1 MSYQYSVND
10 RRRRQNRGTSP
21 SFGQVRTGSSRQHS
35 GFGHWVPLV
44 LTVGAA
50 AIGIAAWIWS
60 ERREEDDD
68 GAAGHEHYPGGAP
81 PPGYTSMSGGLPQGP
96 SHAPVPVGAP
106 TAGTRPEDYPPP
118 PGAQNFP
125 PGPGAGSAG
134 GYAGGPPTHGGFEA
148 GGYSGGPPTHGGFE
162 GGGYPGPPAQGNFRD
177 VKEHEGEDPSF
188 VSRVSN
194 AFGVGRSAS
203 PAQKTLD
210 WAGKKV
216 SAGVAAA
223 GAMAGAAMKSMG
235 MSGEDDAERWSE
247 EADNR
252 PSDQDPKVGIQR
264 RGTADEFY
272 SGAVDVPRGTSLN
285 VQKRTTV
292 AVVVS
297 AVEKADESADLD
309 HHASIL
315 AHLPEHINRDTTRV
329 VVLIYAPGLKV
340 HPLKAAATR
349 KASSQSIA
357 SSFSNISQH
366 DAETPAHTPGEYAG
380 DGILTEVPP
389 NPIDQSSS
397 LFKTLYNQAVAVVES
412 DTLVLPYTTA
422 NGHKHILKSLGP
434 EVVYIQESL
443 CGKQGELVNDLSGWV
458 RQIVVVIGDEGGTGG
473 LVDTDDEE
481 SKEKLANSW
490 WRQESRTGLGRRVTV
505 VDGAKIGDDWDRR
518 LNDKD

>member
-1 MSYQYSVND
+1 MSYQYSVNE
-10 RRRRQNRGTSP
+10 RRRRQTRGTSP
-21 SFGQVRTGSSRQHS
+21 SFGQIHTGSSRHQS
-35 GFGHWVPLV
+35 GFGHWVPLI

-50 AIGIAAWIWS
+50 AVGIAAWLWT
-60 ERREEDDD
+60 ERREDDEDGSAD
-68 GAAGHEHYPGGAP
+68 HEHYPAGAP
-81 PPGYTSMSGGLPQGP
+81 PPGYVSMSGGLPHGP

-125 PGPGAGSAG
+125 PGPGPEG
-134 GYAGGPPTHGGFEA
+134 AGGP
-148 GGYSGGPPTHGGFE
+148 
-162 GGGYPGPPAQGNFRD
+162 GGYPGAPPTQGGFQGSSFQGPPAQGNFRD
-177 VKEHEGEDPSF
+177 LREHEDEDQSF

-252 PSDQDPKVGIQR
+252 QSEREPKVGIQR
-264 RGTADEFY
+264 RGTAEEFY
-272 SGAVDVPRGTSLN
+272 SGAVDIPRGTSLN

-297 AVEKADESADLD
+297 AVDKGDGSADLD
-309 HHASIL
+309 QHASIL
-315 AHLPEHINRDTTRV
+315 AHLPEHINPNTTRV

-340 HPLKAAATR
+340 HPLKVAATR
-349 KASSQSIA
+349 KPSSQSMA
-357 SSFSNISQH
+357 SSFSNISQR
-366 DAETPAHTPGEYAG
+366 DAETPAQTPGEYPG
-380 DGILTEVPP
+380 EGILTEVAP

-397 LFKTLYNQAVAVVES
+397 LFKTLYNQAIAVVET
-412 DTLVLPYTTA
+412 DALVLPYTTP

-443 CGKQGELVNDLSGWV
+443 CGQQGELVNDLSGWV
-458 RQIVVVIGDEGGTGG
+458 RQIVVVIGDEGGRGG

-481 SKEKLANSW
+481 SREKLANSW
-490 WRQESRTGLGRRVTV
+490 WTQEARTGLGRRVTV
-505 VDGAKIGDDWDRR
+505 VDGARIGDDWDRR